1 MKVGDLIRHIDDPR
15 DQYYVVIE
23 VGVGCVAD
31 CFRIKHAHDGREHWR
46 SKAAYWEVIN

>member
-15 DQYYVVIE
+15 DQFYVVIE
-23 VGVGCVAD
+23 ILAIGC
-31 CFRIKHAHDGREHWR
+31 FKIKHAHDGREHWR